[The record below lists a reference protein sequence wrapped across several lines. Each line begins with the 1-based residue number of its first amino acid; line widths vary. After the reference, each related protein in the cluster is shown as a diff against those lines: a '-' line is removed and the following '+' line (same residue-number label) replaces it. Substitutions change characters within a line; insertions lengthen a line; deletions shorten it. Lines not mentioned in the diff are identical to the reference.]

1 MRQYKKTMIFT
12 SIVIL
17 IPLILGL
24 ILWSRLPDTMA
35 THFGFD
41 GEANGWSSKVTT
53 VLGIPLFILIIHWI
67 CVFAVV
73 NDPKNQKIGKKML
86 SLVLWICPLCSL
98 ICCLSMYSYAL
109 GWNINVTDYIMFLL
123 GLIFVITGNYLP
135 KCRQNYTVGIK
146 LPWTLDDEE
155 NWNHTHR
162 MAGKLWIIGGLVM
175 IANGFLRINWII
187 LPVIVLMVGIPAIY
201 SAVYHIRR
209 RA

>member
-187 LPVIVLMVGIPAIY
+187 LPVIVLMVGTPAIY